1 MNPLFNKRG
10 QFSARRIKVKCYNE
24 FIIFLKGQH
33 RNKNLM
39 SYSIIFLGLC
49 ILVGSW
55 FILQSIQSNQ
65 FKTSQKEQFRYEL
78 ISPNDSNIII
88 FDKQSG
94 DYFSK
99 YIEPNEGP
107 TEWQKQKSPI
117 STSPKLI

>member
-1 MNPLFNKRG
+1 
-10 QFSARRIKVKCYNE
+10 
-24 FIIFLKGQH
+24 
-33 RNKNLM
+33 M

-117 STSPKLI
+117 STSPKLIWDFIELWNALCTRTAAELGGYFFVELQGQVSEIR